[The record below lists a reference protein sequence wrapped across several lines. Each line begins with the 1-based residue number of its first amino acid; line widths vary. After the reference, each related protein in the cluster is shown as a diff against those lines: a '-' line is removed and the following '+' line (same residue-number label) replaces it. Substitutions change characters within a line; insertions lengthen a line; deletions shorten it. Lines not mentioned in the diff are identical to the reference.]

1 MHGWNIGIHTFL
13 CIHIYPHGWSELMR
27 DQIVIG
33 VIQGKHWYSC
43 SETRLQSEPTCPVHA
58 VQLSIHLGEND
69 QEDEC
74 QQ

>member
-1 MHGWNIGIHTFL
+1 
-13 CIHIYPHGWSELMR
+13 MR

-43 SETRLQSEPTCPVHA
+43 SETRLQSEPTTPVHA
-58 VQLSIHLGEND
+58 VQLSRHLGEND